1 MRKGDG
7 LDNPDS
13 FASSRQHFET
23 VLSFLDGDEAL
34 GLEHGML
41 EEHLEHDSRELYR
54 RLFQDHL
61 SLRAQHEERIE
72 SVVDAAGTPRG
83 SVETGHQRSLA
94 TVFGQVTVERLAYRR
109 RGEENLHP
117 ADASL
122 NLPKE
127 EHSHGLRRWSA
138 VEASRGSFDEAQG
151 AIERATGQ
159 HVGKRQVES
168 LVKLAAT
175 DVGTFYAERSGPR
188 CEPGDVLVLS
198 VDGKGIVMRPEAL
211 RQATR
216 KASQACSPKLASR
229 LSGGE
234 KHGRKRIAELG
245 TVYDVAPVP
254 RRATDILAAHGE
266 EPVKGPVAKNKWL
279 TASVVED
286 AAEVI
291 TTVFDEAERRDEAHL
306 RTWVALVD
314 GNKHQIDRTE
324 AEARERKVDVTIVI
338 DLVHVL
344 EYLWT
349 AAWCFFDQGDPAAEA
364 WVRTRALAVL
374 DGGARDVAA
383 GVRRRATSDG
393 LKTQAR
399 KGADACAT
407 YLTNKAPY
415 LDYPRALAEGW
426 PIATGIIEGAC
437 RHIVKDRMDL
447 TGARWGL
454 DGAEAVL
461 KLRVVRSNGDF
472 SDYWRFHLSQE
483 YERVH
488 RSRYAHNVIPMAA

>member
-1 MRKGDG
+1 M
-7 LDNPDS
+7 
-13 FASSRQHFET
+13 
-23 VLSFLDGDEAL
+23 
-34 GLEHGML
+34 
-41 EEHLEHDSRELYR
+41 
-54 RLFQDHL
+54 
-61 SLRAQHEERIE
+61 
-72 SVVDAAGTPRG
+72 
-83 SVETGHQRSLA
+83 
-94 TVFGQVTVERLAYRR
+94 
-109 RGEENLHP
+109 
-117 ADASL
+117 
-122 NLPKE
+122 
-127 EHSHGLRRWSA
+127 
-138 VEASRGSFDEAQG
+138 
-151 AIERATGQ
+151 
-159 HVGKRQVES
+159 
-168 LVKLAAT
+168 
-175 DVGTFYAERSGPR
+175 
-188 CEPGDVLVLS
+188 LS